1 MPKNA
6 ISINDDSVISQI
18 KERNQGAFRL
28 LFDAYYKSLYAYATK
43 FVGAEI
49 AHDAVQDLFSGIWQ
63 KGADWNITSSL
74 HNYLFTGVRNN
85 CLQWLEKQ
93 KVRDRYMQE
102 SAWQLAVD
110 EVNFYHSGGDGAQS
124 LLETELQYKVDEA
137 ISKLPP
143 QCQKV
148 FRMSRLEVKK
158 NREIADEL
166 DISQKAVEKQL
177 TKALKFLREELKE
190 YMPFLLILLG

>member
-1 MPKNA
+1 MQNT

-18 KERNQGAFRL
+18 RERNQGAFRL

-49 AHDAVQDLFSGIWQ
+49 AHDTVQDLFSGIWQ
-63 KGADWNITSSL
+63 KGADWHITTSL
-74 HNYLFTGVRNN
+74 QNYLFTGIRNN

-93 KVRDRYMQE
+93 KVRDKYFHE
-102 SAWQLAVD
+102 SARHLALD
-110 EVNFYHSGGDGAQS
+110 EVNFYNSVGDGAQS
-124 LLETELQYKVDEA
+124 LLESELQNKLDDA
-137 ISKLPP
+137 ILKLSP

-148 FRMSRLEVKK
+148 FRMSRLDVKK

-166 DISQKAVEKQL
+166 EISQKAVEKQL
-177 TKALKFLREELKE
+177 TKALKFLRVELKD